1 MLPSA
6 RLHVTLTPA
15 LPSQT
20 LIQSICYPELN
31 KINTKA
37 VLHGCKHEELPIRAY
52 EEKMKELHT
61 NFKISRCRFFINEE
75 YPWLHATPDFLCS
88 CDCCGEGCGEVKCP
102 FCIENCDSDNCVKS
116 SSCLE
121 KDSSGNFNLKTQQK
135 YYYQRNS
142 TVMLLFVRLMIL
154 RRQS

>member
-1 MLPSA
+1 
-6 RLHVTLTPA
+6 
-15 LPSQT
+15 
-20 LIQSICYPELN
+20 
-31 KINTKA
+31 
-37 VLHGCKHEELPIRAY
+37 
-52 EEKMKELHT
+52 MKELHT
-61 NFKISRCRFFINEE
+61 NFKISRCRLFINEE
-75 YPWLHATPDFLCS
+75 YLWLHATPDFLCS

-102 FCIENCDSDNCVKS
+102 FCIENCDSDNYVKS

-142 TVMLLFVRLMIL
+142 TVILLFVRLMIL